1 MVLTWRGTCAW
12 PGHTPLC
19 GGLPGPWCWAGP
31 PSVETTNHVID
42 RNRLGTQYFIPLVLR
57 VVWGLCAGSDTA
69 GDIWLARPHP
79 SAVDCLLLYDID
91 QLASLGQ
98 SGTSI
103 RFASLQTDLFIRL
116 HLTRASNHPLLP

>member
-1 MVLTWRGTCAW
+1 ML
-12 PGHTPLC
+12 
-19 GGLPGPWCWAGP
+19 GGATFCRDHQPCY
-31 PSVETTNHVID
+31 H

-57 VVWGLCAGSDTA
+57 VVWGLCAGSDTV

-79 SAVDCLLLYDID
+79 SAVDCLVLYDID

-98 SGTSI
+98 SGTTI
-103 RFASLQTDLFIRL
+103 RFASLQTDLLIRL